1 MSRAQR
7 LLDLIQVLR
16 QHKYAIAGSA
26 LADAL
31 GISIRTL
38 YRDIESLRAQGANI
52 EGEPGMGY
60 VLKPGFMLPPLM
72 FTDVEIEA
80 LVLGSRWIGERADD
94 ELAQAARRALSKIS
108 TVLPADLKR
117 MVDTTNLIIGPS
129 TDQKTITIDLGAVRR
144 SIREEKKVEIAY
156 SDDKHKNSHR
166 IIWPFALAFFDSGR
180 IIIAWCE
187 LRQDFRHFRADR
199 IMSWA
204 PRSEKYPRRRNI
216 LLKEW
221 RQSEGIGEP

>member
-1 MSRAQR
+1 
-7 LLDLIQVLR
+7 
-16 QHKYAIAGSA
+16 
-26 LADAL
+26 
-31 GISIRTL
+31 
-38 YRDIESLRAQGANI
+38 
-52 EGEPGMGY
+52 MGY

-108 TVLPADLKR
+108 NVLPADLKR
-117 MVDTTNLIIGPS
+117 IVDTTNLIIGPS

-156 SDDKHKNSHR
+156 SDDKHKNSQR

-204 PRSEKYPRRRNI
+204 PKGEKYPRRRNI